1 MRTKLGLLLAM
12 LALTAGAAQ
21 GGVIHVPGDYSTIHA
36 GVQACPPGD
45 TVLVAAGTYTDCTH
59 PTEGPAAALACVI
72 MKSGVTL
79 RGAGKDA
86 TIIDAQNLG
95 RGIYVEA
102 VSNVRIENLQV
113 RGAYAALFGSGIL
126 FYGNALSNVEASD
139 LTVTLNGD
147 GGIILYLGATA
158 VLRRIDF
165 LDNTGKRGAGLS
177 VENGASVSCYDSY
190 FAGNYCP
197 FGGAILIMSEESTA
211 LIDGC
216 VFDGNHSTG
225 ANLFG
230 GGIQVSGSSATITN
244 CEILNNTANG
254 SGGGVAFAGGASG
267 GMSNCLIMGNQA
279 THTYGTGGGI
289 YVDGSAPLFESLV
302 IAHNQATG
310 FWGEGGGV
318 SVNYSPA
325 PTFRN
330 CTIFSNSLGSNPDVF
345 GGNVTCQ
352 FSGDALFD
360 KCIIAESPQGQG
372 IYCFFADPTFTCC
385 DVWGNEGGDA
395 LCGIDGGGNFSL
407 DPVFC
412 VPVGSREEPIGAV
425 AASSPCMPGNHPN
438 GPAACDGDLIGA
450 IGSGCETAV
459 GELPSSAIRLVGN
472 APNPFNPKTTIFFV
486 LETPGVAS
494 IRIHDLAGRRI
505 ATLPLGALSA
515 GSHQVVWDG
524 RDDRGIPAASGVYF
538 YSLDA
543 LGETHSSRMTL
554 VK

>member
-407 DPVFC
+407 DPLFC
-412 VPVGSREEPIGAV
+412 APGDYHLQPG
-425 AASSPCMPGNHPN
+425 SPCLTGCGGELVGAPLGHCGATAAGDAPQRSRLLGNH
-438 GPAACDGDLIGA
+438 
-450 IGSGCETAV
+450 
-459 GELPSSAIRLVGN
+459 
-472 APNPFNPKTTIFFV
+472 PNPFNPSTTIVFA
-486 LETPGVAS
+486 LDAPGAALVRITDVSGRTVATLTLG
-494 IRIHDLAGRRI
+494 DLPAGRHE
-505 ATLPLGALSA
+505 A
-515 GSHQVVWDG
+515 VWDG
-524 RDDRGIPAASGVYF
+524 RDEAGRPAPSGVYM
-538 YSLDA
+538 YELQA
-543 LGETHSSRMTL
+543 LGLQHTRRMIL
-554 VK
+554 IK